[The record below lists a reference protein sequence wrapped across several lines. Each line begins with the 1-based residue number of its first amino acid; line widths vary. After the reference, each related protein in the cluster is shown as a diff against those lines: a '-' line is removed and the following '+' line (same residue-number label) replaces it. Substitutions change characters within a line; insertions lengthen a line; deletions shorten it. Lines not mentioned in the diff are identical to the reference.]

1 MTRFIFLYYNDFAV
15 KFEFILYGSEQF
27 VNENKI
33 GAICIN
39 IRTQIKQIKRS
50 FGFVKYMALLFGVLA
65 VSLCAAVAL
74 FTKDFRTVTISADG
88 KLYEI
93 TTRADTVA
101 EAVEAAGI
109 VLGAEDKVNYD
120 LSCSVDEV
128 VGIVTVSRPL
138 TLTVNLANDRRIIT
152 TYSDNVSDA
161 LAEMTFHLTSR
172 RISYWARRTAPFA
185 TAMKLQS

>member
-1 MTRFIFLYYNDFAV
+1 M
-15 KFEFILYGSEQF
+15 
-27 VNENKI
+27 
-33 GAICIN
+33 CI
-39 IRTQIKQIKRS
+39 RDR
-50 FGFVKYMALLFGVLA
+50 
-65 VSLCAAVAL
+65 
-74 FTKDFRTVTISADG
+74 VTISADG

-161 LAEMTFHLTSR
+161 LAEND
-172 RISYWARRTAPFA
+172 IPFDESKDIILGA
-185 TAMKLQS
+185 EDGAVCDGDEITIEMCIRDSDRSGRLAAFGRPGRC